1 MPQGDSRIKAQGG
14 VKLLNRLHRP
24 VRVLISAAKQ
34 NVCKCTV
41 WFDFDCTFQF
51 VSCRGILILVEK
63 HQREVEMNFGF
74 RSVELFGVTQGLQS
88 SGILPALKIDQSHP
102 VLKLRII
109 GPMRD
114 GLTTQF
120 CCFVQGPGLQIAQQ
134 KSTIRVQIFRRQL
147 PRFLKILNS
156 ALDIS
161 AIKGGL
167 AVSQQDLHLRRR
179 LRIKQT
185 QDKRGQNR
193 RPDRPSC
200 HLRHRTVR
208 ACSTLQDSQPNRNS
222 CGELAQCSENAFTL
236 PRMKSLRST
245 ASFFPHPQWLDAT
258 SQGRERLD
266 AANRY
271 GPYTAIVAANPAD
284 NQRRPDKQP
293 IRHLEN

>member
-1 MPQGDSRIKAQGG
+1 
-14 VKLLNRLHRP
+14 
-24 VRVLISAAKQ
+24 
-34 NVCKCTV
+34 
-41 WFDFDCTFQF
+41 
-51 VSCRGILILVEK
+51 
-63 HQREVEMNFGF
+63 
-74 RSVELFGVTQGLQS
+74 
-88 SGILPALKIDQSHP
+88 
-102 VLKLRII
+102 
-109 GPMRD
+109 
-114 GLTTQF
+114 
-120 CCFVQGPGLQIAQQ
+120 QIAQQ
-134 KSTIRVQIFRRQL
+134 KATTRVHILRLQV
-147 PRFLKILNS
+147 PRLLNSLNS

-258 SQGRERLD
+258 SQRREPVG
-266 AANRY
+266 ASNRY
-271 GPYTAIVAANPAD
+271 WPSTVISA
-284 NQRRPDKQP
+284 
-293 IRHLEN
+293 